1 MRFLTLLLVVAALTH
16 SVLALPR
23 PAQSSRSISN
33 KLVRRQGWS
42 DDGVWAND
50 DDDVAW
56 PEVQDESE
64 EPIAHEDLLEANQDE
79 EEQIE
84 TAQDDEDLIEA
95 SQDDDEVIETNQDDP
110 IEASQVDG
118 LIETNQDDED
128 LIEPSQTEES
138 KFFDYEIVPSLTQ
151 EFQWSWPTPFDLS
164 TDVPSP
170 TSLLDVLPTNVP
182 TPEEIA
188 SIIQQYVKPTE
199 VLDIISDVPFPTS
212 FPVDQ
217 LPSMI
222 NAIPTPL
229 SDEIQSMINAIPTPL
244 SDEIQSMI
252 LAIPTPLSDEI
263 QSMINAIPTPLSDE
277 IQSMINAIPSPLEE
291 PDLPSVPTPILED
304 VGINVMPLPTEVPVL
319 DDDEPVDTE
328 LKRLADSTEASAVE
342 SAPVEEVMDNSVS
355 QKIGWAS
362 MAALALAAVA
372 FFIVNMNKRKSKFRR
387 RSVYREV
394 PEVREVIEM
403 ENPTNP

>member
-128 LIEPSQTEES
+128 FIEPSQTEDS

-222 NAIPTPL
+222 N
-229 SDEIQSMINAIPTPL
+229 
-244 SDEIQSMI
+244 
-252 LAIPTPLSDEI
+252 AIPTPLSDEI